1 MENKERRLALIV
13 LSFPLTSEQFLLREF
28 REMVRQGIKLEIFPL
43 RAKPRS
49 RVPEDAIPLMKNVHY
64 TSMFFSW
71 RLLKAN
77 IQTLFRRPAVYA
89 AAFVHAFS
97 FIRNPGMFFKHV
109 ALFPKTVLI
118 ASIIKTLRITHVHAH
133 WATVPAGVAMMVSRL
148 SGATFSVTGHATDI
162 FARRN
167 RAGLRAKIRAAR
179 FVTSC
184 TQYGQRLLQEMCE
197 TDQERH
203 KVSLCHHGLVPEEY
217 LNPQAKVEELLIASG
232 GRLVEKKGLLYLIRA
247 LSILRNRSFDFEAVL
262 IGGGPLREALE
273 RAIGLHELQERVRV
287 TGFISHDEVKDYLL
301 RAALFVAPSVVTE
314 NGEMDG
320 IPNLLLEA
328 MAAGKAVVA
337 SAIPPITEVVDDG
350 INGYLV
356 QERDVKSLAEGIA
369 DILSD
374 ERKRRMMGEAGR
386 QKVIA
391 QFDLARN
398 VNAFISLLSQYD
410 AFKEP

>member
-13 LSFPLTSEQFLLREF
+13 LSCPLTSEQFLLREF
-28 REMVRQGIKLEIFPL
+28 REMERQGIQLEIFPL

-49 RVPEDAIPLMKNVHY
+49 RVPEDAIPLMKDVHY
-64 TSMFFSW
+64 TNLLFSW

-77 IQTLFRRPAVYA
+77 VQMLLSRPAVYA
-89 AAFVHAFS
+89 AAFAQAFA

-118 ASIIKTLRITHVHAH
+118 ASTIKQMRIAHVHAH
-133 WATVPAGVAMMVSRL
+133 WATAPAGVAMMVSRL
-148 SGATFSVTGHATDI
+148 SGATYSFTGHATDI

-167 RAGLRAKIRAAR
+167 RTGIRAKIRAAQ

-184 TQYGQRLLQEMCE
+184 TQYGQHLLQELCE
-197 TDQERH
+197 TDQERQ
-203 KVSLCHHGLVPEEY
+203 KVFLRHHGLVPEEY
-217 LNPQAKVEELLIASG
+217 LHPQVKAEELLIVSG

-247 LSILRNRSFDFEAVL
+247 LSILKNKAFGFEAVL
-262 IGGGPLREALE
+262 VGGGPLRETLE
-273 RAIGLHELQERVRV
+273 RAIGLHELQGRVRV
-287 TGFISHDEVKDYLL
+287 TGFISHDAVKDYLV

-314 NGEMDG
+314 DGEMDG

-328 MAAGKAVVA
+328 MAAGKAIVA
-337 SAIPPITEVVDDG
+337 SGIPPITEVVEDG

-356 QERDVKSLAEGIA
+356 RERDVKSLAEGIE

-374 ERKRRMMGEAGR
+374 GEKRRMMGEAGR

-398 VNAFISLLSQYD
+398 VNAFISLFFQYD
-410 AFKEP
+410 AFKDS